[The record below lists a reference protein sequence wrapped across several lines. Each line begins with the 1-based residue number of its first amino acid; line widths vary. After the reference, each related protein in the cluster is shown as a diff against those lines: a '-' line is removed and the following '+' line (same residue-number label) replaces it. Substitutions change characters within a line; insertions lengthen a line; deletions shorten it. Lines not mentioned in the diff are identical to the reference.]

1 MKRKNKRVY
10 TYDTEVTSFPIIIN
24 SWLQFP
30 GEMHIYILYICV
42 YIYIYLYI
50 YVIQGKSKQHIHKN
64 ISATVLY
71 IYRHIVIQYS
81 VIVCIK

>member
-30 GEMHIYILYICV
+30 GEMHIYIIYICV
-42 YIYIYLYI
+42 YIYIYIYI
-50 YVIQGKSKQHIHKN
+50 FIYICYPRKKQ
-64 ISATVLY
+64 TTY
-71 IYRHIVIQYS
+71 
-81 VIVCIK
+81 